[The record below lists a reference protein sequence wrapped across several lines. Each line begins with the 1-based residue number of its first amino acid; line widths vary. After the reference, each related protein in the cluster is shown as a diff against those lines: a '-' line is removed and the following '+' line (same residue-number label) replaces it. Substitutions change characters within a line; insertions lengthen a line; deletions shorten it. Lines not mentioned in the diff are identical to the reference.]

1 MKTLLQDIRFA
12 ARLLMRRPG
21 FTVIAVLSL
30 ALGIGANAAI
40 FSVVYAVLLRP
51 LPYLQPDRLVR
62 LYETAPQ
69 LDHTNVAPSN
79 LRDWREQ
86 GHVFSGL
93 ASYVP
98 IHPNLQGATSTERLT
113 GVLASANLFTVL
125 GAKPLL
131 GRTFVAGE
139 DQPGA
144 PHVVVL
150 SEGFWRSR
158 FNSDAR
164 ILGKSITLDGDA
176 YTVVGVM
183 PAPFR
188 FPANEAN
195 DVWAPQQINEQ
206 LAKQRSSRWLR
217 VVGRLKPDVQLAV
230 AQSDMRDIA
239 SRLAKQYP
247 DQQRD
252 RGVLAVPL
260 RQDIA
265 GDVRPALLVL
275 LGAAGLVLLIACA
288 NVANLLL
295 ARATDRRREV
305 AIRVALGA
313 RRGRIV
319 RQLLTES
326 VLLAFAG
333 AVVGLALAYWASATL
348 VQLAGSSIPLTSDV
362 GFDPIVF
369 TFLGIVAIVTGI
381 ICGLTPALRATRVD
395 LNSDLK
401 DGSGNG
407 TDGISRERLRSL
419 LVVGETALALVLL
432 VSAGLLMRAFL
443 NLQSTNSG
451 MVTGNVLT
459 MHVAA
464 SEQKYDTSESIL
476 FYQPMLQRIRAIPG
490 VRAAGL
496 TSALPLQESYNYGYL
511 RIEGRP
517 ETPGNEPVAQQR
529 IVSPGY
535 FHALGI
541 PVLRGRAFMDRDAGA
556 AYNSGLRPG
565 AGAAPAVVLINQ
577 ALGHQYFPN
586 QDPIG
591 QRIKLGDSLSAP
603 IVGIVG
609 DVRESQLETPSAP
622 TLYLSYLQFP
632 QHEMTLVVS
641 TTVPPTSLAPAVRAA
656 IRAIDPHQP
665 VYNVETMDRV
675 VSESVAGSRLYF
687 WLLGTFAAIALTLA
701 AAGIYGVMSY
711 VVTQRTREIG
721 IRMALGAQA
730 TTVHRLIVRDGMML
744 VTAGLVVGTAVA
756 IGITRLLSSL
766 LYGVS
771 SSDPITFACVVILLG
786 VVALVANYLPA
797 RRAAAVDPTVSLR
810 YE

>member
-12 ARLLMRRPG
+12 ARLLVRRPG
-21 FTVIAVLSL
+21 FTAVAVLSL

-51 LPYLQPDRLVR
+51 LPYFQPDRLVR

-69 LDHTNVAPSN
+69 LDHTNVAPPT

-86 GHVFSGL
+86 GNVFAGL

-98 IHPNLQGATSTERLT
+98 IHPNLQGVTSTERIRAT
-113 GVLASANLFTVL
+113 LASANLFSVL

-131 GRTFVAGE
+131 GRAFVAGE

-144 PHVVVL
+144 PRVAVL
-150 SEGFWRSR
+150 GEDFWRSR
-158 FNSDAR
+158 FNSDASV
-164 ILGKSITLDGDA
+164 LGKTITLDGDA

-183 PAPFR
+183 SARFR
-188 FPANEAN
+188 FPANEVN
-195 DVWAPQQINEQ
+195 DVWAPQQINPQ
-206 LAKQRSSRWLR
+206 LVKQRSSHWLR
-217 VVGRLKPDVQLAV
+217 VVARLRPGVQLAT
-230 AQSDMRDIA
+230 ARSEMRQIA
-239 SRLAKQYP
+239 DRLARQYP

-260 RQDIA
+260 RQDIT
-265 GDVRPALLVL
+265 GDIRPALLVL

-295 ARATDRRREV
+295 ARATDRRKEV

-313 RRGRIV
+313 RRSRLI

-326 VLLAFAG
+326 ILLALAG
-333 AVVGLALAYWASATL
+333 AVVGLALSYWGTATL
-348 VQLAGSSIPLTSDV
+348 LRLAGSSIPLISDV
-362 GFDPIVF
+362 GFDPAVF
-369 TFLGIVAIVTGI
+369 TFLAVVAVLTGIV
-381 ICGLTPALRATRVD
+381 CGLVPALRATRVD
-395 LNSDLK
+395 LTSDLK
-401 DGSGNG
+401 EGVSNGS
-407 TDGISRERLRSL
+407 DGISRERLRSL
-419 LVVGETALALVLL
+419 LIVSETALALVLL

-443 NLQSTNSG
+443 NLRDTNSG
-451 MVTGNVLT
+451 MVTENVLT
-459 MHVAA
+459 MHIAA

-476 FYQPMLQRIRAIPG
+476 FYQPVLQRIRAIPG

-511 RIEGRP
+511 RIEGRTQ
-517 ETPGNEPVAQQR
+517 TPGEEPVAQQR

-535 FHALGI
+535 FRALGI
-541 PVLRGRAFMDRDAGA
+541 PVLRGRAFTERDAGA
-556 AYNSGLRPG
+556 AYNSGFHPA
-565 AGAAPAVVLINQ
+565 AGTAPAVVLINH
-577 ALGHQYFPN
+577 ALAKQYFPN
-586 QDPIG
+586 QNPIG
-591 QRIKLGDSLSAP
+591 QRIKLGDSLFAP
-603 IVGIVG
+603 IVGITG
-609 DVRESQLETPSAP
+609 DVRESQLEVPSAP
-622 TLYLSYLQFP
+622 TLYLSFMQFP

-641 TTVPPTSLAPAVRAA
+641 TTVPPTSVVPAIRAA
-656 IRAIDPHQP
+656 IRSTDPAQP
-665 VYNVETMDRV
+665 VYGVETMDHV
-675 VSESVAGSRLYF
+675 VAESVSSNRFDF
-687 WLLGTFAAIALTLA
+687 WLLGTFAAIALVLA

-730 TTVHRLIVRDGMML
+730 TAVHRLLVREGM
-744 VTAGLVVGTAVA
+744 ALVVGGLVLGALAALGV
-756 IGITRLLSSL
+756 TRLLSSL

-771 SSDPITFACVVILLG
+771 STDPITFICVVGLLSIIAF
-786 VVALVANYLPA
+786 VASYVPA
-797 RRAAAVDPTVSLR
+797 RRAAAVDPTISLR

>member
-1 MKTLLQDIRFA
+1 MKALLQDIRFA
-12 ARLLMRRPG
+12 VRLLIRRPG

-113 GVLASANLFTVL
+113 GVLASANLFSVL

-164 ILGKSITLDGDA
+164 ILGKPITLDGDA

-195 DVWAPQQINEQ
+195 DVWAAQQINEQ

-230 AQSDMRDIA
+230 AQSEMRDIA
-239 SRLAKQYP
+239 SRLAEQYP

-260 RQDIA
+260 RQDIT

-275 LGAAGLVLLIACA
+275 LGAAALVLLIACA

-313 RRGRIV
+313 RRARIV

-326 VLLAFAG
+326 VLLALAG
-333 AVVGLALAYWASATL
+333 AVIGLALAYWASATL

-369 TFLGIVAIVTGI
+369 TFLTIVAIVTGI

-407 TDGISRERLRSL
+407 TDGITRERLRGL
-419 LVVGETALALVLL
+419 LVIGETALALVLL
-432 VSAGLLMRAFL
+432 VSAGLLMRAFI

-464 SEQKYDTSESIL
+464 SQQKYDTSESIL
-476 FYQPMLQRIRAIPG
+476 FYQPTLQRIRTIPG

-517 ETPGNEPVAQQR
+517 ATPGGEPVAQQR

-535 FHALGI
+535 FRALGI
-541 PVLRGRAFMDRDAGA
+541 PVLRGRSFVDRDAGA
-556 AYNSGLRPG
+556 GYNSGLRPG
-565 AGAAPAVVLINQ
+565 VGAAPAVVLINQ
-577 ALGHQYFPN
+577 ALVHQYFRN

-609 DVRESQLETPSAP
+609 DVRESQLDAPSAP

-641 TTVPPTSLAPAVRAA
+641 TTVPPTSVAHAVRAA
-656 IRAIDPHQP
+656 IRAIDSHQP
-665 VYNVETMDRV
+665 VYDIETMDQV
-675 VSESVAGSRLYF
+675 VSESVSSSRLYF
-687 WLLGTFAAIALTLA
+687 WLLGAFAAIALTLA

-730 TTVHRLIVRDGMML
+730 TTVHRLIVREGMML
-744 VTAGLVVGTAVA
+744 VTAGLVVGAVA
-756 IGITRLLSSL
+756 AIAITRLLSSL

-771 SSDPITFACVVILLG
+771 STDPITFACVVILLG
-786 VVALVANYLPA
+786 VVALVASYVPA
-797 RRAAAVDPTVSLR
+797 RRAAAVNPTVSLR